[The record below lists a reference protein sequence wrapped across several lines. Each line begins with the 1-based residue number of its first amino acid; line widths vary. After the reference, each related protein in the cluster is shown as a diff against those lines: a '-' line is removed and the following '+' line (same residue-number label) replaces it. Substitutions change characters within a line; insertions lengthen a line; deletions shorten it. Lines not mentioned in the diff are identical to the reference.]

1 MVVVTGGLGKEMES
15 KRKDSRSRDF
25 KSTRGVFIVLDLRSV
40 VKETA
45 REESRWGRLSWDT

>member
-1 MVVVTGGLGKEMES
+1 MTGGLGKEMES